1 MANTITGLV
10 PEMWPPRI
18 QRNLTKSLVALEVCD
33 TTFKADLSY
42 GDELHFPYI
51 GALADTPYVPGQVI
65 AMQDFTAAD
74 DTITVEKFKVTP
86 FYVDDVRALQSH
98 QNYAANLADD
108 AAYQLRDA
116 IDTDALSC
124 VSAGLTFGESSYQ
137 DYVLDGASSIT
148 ATATTIDNIFVAARQ
163 ALRES
168 NVSEDGDW
176 IAVMRPEIAADIE
189 LFALGAGF
197 NVADATLRNGYAGD
211 FLGFHC
217 YVSNNITSG
226 HMYLG
231 KRGGISLVIQKEPG
245 MTIKDVDNKLGKNFF
260 PSIVYGT
267 TVFTRNATRFLDV
280 DITS

>member
-1 MANTITGLV
+1 
-10 PEMWPPRI
+10 
-18 QRNLTKSLVALEVCD
+18 
-33 TTFKADLSY
+33 
-42 GDELHFPYI
+42 
-51 GALADTPYVPGQVI
+51 
-65 AMQDFTAAD
+65 
-74 DTITVEKFKVTP
+74 
-86 FYVDDVRALQSH
+86 LQSH

-124 VSAGLTFGESSYQ
+124 VAAGLTFGESSYQ

-148 ATATTIDNIFVAARQ
+148 STSTTIDNIFVAARQ

-168 NVSEDGDW
+168 NVTEDGDW
-176 IAVMRPEIAADIE
+176 IAIMRPEVAADIE

-197 NVADATLRNGYAGD
+197 NVADATLRNGYAGN

-217 YVSNNITSG
+217 YVSNNITDG